1 VLGIIY
7 LLNTYDR
14 VSAITQGGPGSATTN
29 LPYEIYLT
37 AFRKYDHGEVAP
49 AGVIIVIIVIISVIV
64 ANFGMRLVSSLVTI
78 ETGKKR

>member
-29 LPYEIYLT
+29 LPSEIYLT
-37 AFRKYDHGEVAP
+37 AFRQYDYGEVAP
-49 AGVIIVIIVIISVIV
+49 AGVIIVIISVVV